1 MRADARHA
9 RIPVDSGALDA
20 YVATAT
26 ATGTAPVVVVI
37 GSVFGVTPALED
49 ECDRLAAAGYHAIA
63 PDLFWRTIPGPLTR
77 DADDRVK
84 AMERYAQFDVDAG
97 LEDIAAVLRF
107 GADVSSNGHSA
118 IFGYCFG
125 GRYAF
130 LGATRLGIDAGISFH
145 GTKIGEDLAEAPQVG
160 APLSLHFGEADDS
173 VPMSEVAAIAA
184 AFADRPDVGI
194 YTYPGCRHGFAQ
206 PDAPSYDVAASTEA
220 MRRSLALLA
229 TLR

>member
-1 MRADARHA
+1 M
-9 RIPVDSGALDA
+9 DA
-20 YVATAT
+20 YVATA
-26 ATGTAPVVVVI
+26 AGAAPVVVVI
-37 GSVFGVTPALED
+37 GSVFGVTPGLED
-49 ECDRLAAAGYHAIA
+49 ECDRFADAGYHAIA
-63 PDLFWRTIPGPLTR
+63 PDLFWRTFPGPLTR
-77 DADDRVK
+77 EADDRAK

-107 GADVSSNGHSA
+107 GADVPSNGRSA

-145 GTKIGEDLAEAPQVG
+145 GTKIGEDLAEAPQLR

-173 VPMSEVAAIAA
+173 VPMSEVATIAA
-184 AFADRPDVGI
+184 ALADRPDAEI
-194 YTYPGCRHGFAQ
+194 YTYAGCRHGFAQ
-206 PDAPSYDVAASTEA
+206 RDAPSYDVAASAEA
-220 MRRSLALLA
+220 KARGFALLA